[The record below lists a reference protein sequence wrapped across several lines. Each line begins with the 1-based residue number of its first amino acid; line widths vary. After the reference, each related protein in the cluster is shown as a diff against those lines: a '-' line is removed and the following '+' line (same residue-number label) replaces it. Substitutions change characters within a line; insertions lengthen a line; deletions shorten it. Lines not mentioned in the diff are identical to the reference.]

1 MMKEQSEFI
10 VSDDW
15 LKARL
20 GDSKL
25 SILDASWYLPA
36 AKRNGREEYKKAHIP
51 GAVFFDHDKVCDET
65 SGLPHTLP
73 SPDKFAQFA
82 SDMGVNA
89 DDTIVIYDGIGF
101 FSAPRAWWMFRV
113 MGANNV
119 YVLDGGFAGWKE
131 KHYPVTG
138 EPTKIRKTLFK
149 VNFDAEKVVLIDEMR
164 ELVDGKTTQIA
175 DARNHKRFLGE
186 EAEPR
191 PGMRSGHMPG
201 AHNIPFATLSEG
213 GNFKD
218 LSKIKTIFKDAGI
231 NVAAPV
237 VTTCG
242 SGVTAAVLALALESL
257 GNHNVR
263 LYDGSWSEWGSKKDT
278 PVVTGNNGDK

>member
-1 MMKEQSEFI
+1 METHSEFI

-20 GDSKL
+20 GDSNL
-25 SILDASWYLPA
+25 SVLDASWYLPA
-36 AKRNGREEYKKAHIP
+36 AKRNGRDEYEKSHIP

-73 SPDKFAQFA
+73 SPEKFAQFA
-82 SDMGVNA
+82 SEMGVNA

-113 MGANNV
+113 MGAKHV
-119 YVLDGGFAGWKE
+119 YVLDGGFVGWQK
-131 KHYPVTG
+131 KHYPVTN
-138 EPTKIRKTLFK
+138 EPTKIKKTSFQVK
-149 VNFDAEKVVLIDEMR
+149 FEQDKVVLIDEMR
-164 ELVDGKTTQIA
+164 QLVDGETTQIA
-175 DARNHKRFLGE
+175 DARGHKRFLGE

-201 AHNIPFATLSEG
+201 AHNVPFSTLSTD

-218 LSKIKTIFKDAGI
+218 LNKIKTIFKDAGI

-257 GNHNVR
+257 GNHNIR

-278 PVVTGNNGDK
+278 PVVTGTDGDE

>member
-1 MMKEQSEFI
+1 MEEHSEYI
-10 VSDDW
+10 VSADW
-15 LKARL
+15 LKSRL
-20 GDSKL
+20 GQANL
-25 SILDASWYLPA
+25 SVLDASWYLPA
-36 AKRNGREEYKKAHIP
+36 AKRNGLEEYKKAHIP

-73 SPDKFAQFA
+73 SPEKFAEFA
-82 SDMGVNA
+82 SKMGVNA

-113 MGANNV
+113 MGSKHV
-119 YVLDGGFAGWKE
+119 FVLDGGFANWQK
-131 KHYPVTG
+131 KHYPVTS
-138 EPTKIRKTLFK
+138 EPTKIKNSVFK
-149 VNFDAEKVVLIDEMR
+149 VNYEADKVVLIDEMR
-164 ELVDGKTTQIA
+164 RLVDGEEMQVA
-175 DARNHKRFLGE
+175 DARGHKRFLGE

-201 AHNIPFATLSEG
+201 AHNIPATSLSVE

-218 LSKIKTIFKDAGI
+218 LSQIKTIFKDAGI

-278 PVVTGNNGDK
+278 PVVTGNDRNR

>member
-1 MMKEQSEFI
+1 MDEHSQFI
-10 VSDDW
+10 VSADW
-15 LKARL
+15 LKQRL
-20 GDSKL
+20 GAPQM
-25 SILDASWYLPA
+25 SIIDASWYLPA
-36 AKRNGREEYKKAHIP
+36 AKRNPKQEYEAAHIP

-73 SPDKFAQFA
+73 SPENFARFA
-82 SDMGVNA
+82 TAMGVNA
-89 DDTIVIYDGIGF
+89 DDTIVIYDGVGF

-113 MGANNV
+113 MGAKNV
-119 YVLDGGFAGWKE
+119 FVLDGGFDHWKK
-131 KHYPVTG
+131 KHYPVTS
-138 EPTKIRKTLFK
+138 EKTIVKKAAFK
-149 VNFDAEKVVLIDEMR
+149 VDFEADKVVLIDEMR
-164 ELVDGKTTQIA
+164 HLVDGQSTQIA
-175 DARNHKRFLGE
+175 DARGHKRFLGE

-201 AHNIPFATLSEG
+201 AYNIPATSLSVE

-218 LSKIKTIFKDAGI
+218 LSSIKTIFKDAGI

-263 LYDGSWSEWGSKKDT
+263 LYDGSWSEWGAKQDT
-278 PVVTGNNGDK
+278 PVVTGDRDGKK

>member
-1 MMKEQSEFI
+1 
-10 VSDDW
+10 
-15 LKARL
+15 
-20 GDSKL
+20 
-25 SILDASWYLPA
+25 
-36 AKRNGREEYKKAHIP
+36 
-51 GAVFFDHDKVCDET
+51 
-65 SGLPHTLP
+65 
-73 SPDKFAQFA
+73 
-82 SDMGVNA
+82 
-89 DDTIVIYDGIGF
+89 
-101 FSAPRAWWMFRV
+101 
-113 MGANNV
+113 
-119 YVLDGGFAGWKE
+119 
-131 KHYPVTG
+131 
-138 EPTKIRKTLFK
+138 
-149 VNFDAEKVVLIDEMR
+149 MR
-164 ELVDGKTTQIA
+164 QLVDGKTSQIA

-201 AHNIPFATLSEG
+201 AHNIPFATLSED
-213 GNFKD
+213 GNFKV
-218 LSKIKTIFKDAGI
+218 LSKVKTIFKDAGI